1 MMIAPRCRGLVFVS
15 LLACTATWI
24 GASAARA
31 IDAGFATVDV
41 TPELDPG
48 RPIWLA
54 GLEKNR
60 AATGVHDRLFARAVV
75 LRTRSKKVALV
86 SADSIGLP
94 YPLVQRVREKLK
106 DFNYVLVAATH
117 SHATPDVIGIWGPSD
132 EKSGVV
138 PSYVEQLETGIVDA
152 VRKADSASGPATAEF
167 GTAEDE
173 SLLGDFR
180 LPEVYDGV
188 LRILRFH
195 RVGKN
200 GPSGIVVQWNSHG
213 IEPSNNPLIT
223 RDFMGSMVDALEQR
237 HGCPVIYF
245 QGAIGGLMGTP
256 KKLVEEAKAGRLP
269 ADTFGF
275 IDAVGAATAD
285 LADRALAAAQPIELA
300 PLAVFTKTISL
311 PLDNRGFV
319 QALAIGVLSRPAFEW
334 TGDKYKR
341 GDQVAPHAMT
351 GRMALETEVAYL
363 QLGELA
369 IAAIPGELYP
379 ECVYGKYQ
387 DPVDPGADFLNAPR
401 EPSIA
406 ETLPSGKFM
415 MIGLANDEVGYIVPK
430 RQWDVR
436 PPYAYNRES
445 AQYGERNSVGPET
458 AGLILNALSERVA
471 DAQRQAGD
479 AN

>member
-1 MMIAPRCRGLVFVS
+1 MFAQRFRFSIVLSVVVAGAVL
-15 LLACTATWI
+15 
-24 GASAARA
+24 ASARESRA
-31 IDAGFATVDV
+31 IDIGFATVDV
-41 TPELDPG
+41 TPKLEKG

-60 AATGVHDRLFARAVV
+60 AATGVHDPLFARAVV
-75 LRTRSKKVALV
+75 LRDRGKKVALV

-94 YPLVQRVREKLK
+94 YPLVQRVRGKLK
-106 DFNYVLVAATH
+106 DFAYVLVAATH

-132 EKSGVV
+132 DKSGVV
-138 PSYVEQLETGIVDA
+138 PAYVEQLEAGLVAA
-152 VRKADSASGPATAEF
+152 VRQADAASAPSTAEY

-188 LRILRFH
+188 LRILRFQ
-195 RVGKN
+195 RVGKQQ
-200 GPSGIVVQWNSHG
+200 PTGIVVQWNAHG
-213 IEPSNNPLIT
+213 IEPSNNPLVT
-223 RDFMGSMVDALEQR
+223 RDFMGSMVDALEKR

-269 ADTFGF
+269 TEIFAF

-285 LADRALAAAQPIELA
+285 LADRALAAAQPIELS
-300 PLAVFTKTISL
+300 PMTVQTRPVLL
-311 PLDNRGFV
+311 PLDNPGFV
-319 QALAIGVLSRPAFEW
+319 QALAIGVLNRPAYEW
-334 TGDKYKR
+334 TGDKYQR
-341 GDQVAPHAMT
+341 GEQVAPHAAT

-369 IAAIPGELYP
+369 IAAIPGEIYP

-387 DPVDPGADFLNAPR
+387 DPIDPGADFLDAPP

-406 ETLPSGKFM
+406 ETLPSSKIM
-415 MIGLANDEVGYIVPK
+415 VIGLANDEVGYIVPK
-430 RQWDVR
+430 RQWDVK
-436 PPYAYNRES
+436 PPHAYERES

-458 AGLILNALSERVA
+458 AGLILNALAERVA
-471 DAQRQAGD
+471 DARAKVSDGK
-479 AN
+479 